1 MTEGRN
7 FTKLDVKVVKL
18 SVHDKFALEFW
29 KGACFCIKATDR
41 RAAAENGFKYVACKR
56 AP

>member
-41 RAAAENGFKYVACKR
+41 RAAAEKR
-56 AP
+56 V